1 MRRWFGR
8 RPRPDAALAEPREE
22 PVSLFPPPRPAPPPH
37 RIPPAAAAYRRLRTG
52 RGNILS
58 VGTDRVAMAD
68 APSPAETLIAV
79 IPDGNRQICFLLAPD
94 LRPLAVQSDGMR
106 SIAISAYRLQTEDAA
121 LIRLRHPL
129 APVRYLGV
137 ASPGQGAP
145 EGCVI
150 FDSLGRSRLDVFE
163 PLPMDP
169 ATLSQT
175 FLQVAAELCAAVSR
189 PYRAARLT
197 NLLHT
202 LSIRPELAETLLRIL
217 PREEMTQ
224 IAAGVLES
232 PEEIALLAET
242 MRDDP
247 WAQHVLPALATWRLE
262 RGPVGPDNIV
272 TSPAAD
278 EYAGDPLEGFGQPQ
292 AGFAITA
299 LARSLITPRR
309 GACLLAAARN
319 EGPYLLEWLAYHQ
332 AAGFEHAFIY
342 TNDNYDGS
350 DVLLAALAQA
360 GAITL
365 VHNEAGTHVGPQ
377 YKAYA
382 HALTLLPQILD
393 YAWSAVLD
401 LDEFFAYDANL
412 FGGIDDYLAWQ
423 QTQPVD
429 AVALCWQI
437 FVGSRQDV
445 WKADPTRSRFTRR
458 EPDPNAHVK
467 SIFRPN
473 LFWHAQAHFPQAT
486 LNAPFVFRGEFGAL
500 HHHLGEQKRLA
511 AFSEAPSAKLAWVN
525 HYLLRSAP
533 EALWKLARGHGDW
546 KGRVQERHLDMARF
560 ICRTFVTLA
569 DKQDLVEDKRILA
582 CAPETPAK
590 LAALRALPGVAAAES
605 SIMAGFAQRLD
616 RMTKAFVETPP
627 AAGEP
632 AEFAPFREVLRGL
645 RQGK

>member
-8 RPRPDAALAEPREE
+8 RQRPDAAPAEPL
-22 PVSLFPPPRPAPPPH
+22 VSLFPAPKPAPAPP
-37 RIPPAAAAYRRLRTG
+37 RIPPAAAAFRRLRTG
-52 RGNILS
+52 RGTILTA
-58 VGTDRVAMAD
+58 GADRVAMAES
-68 APSPAETLIAV
+68 PSSAETLVAV
-79 IPDGNRQICFLLAPD
+79 IPDANRQICFLMAPD
-94 LRPLAVQSDGMR
+94 LRPLTVQSDGMR
-106 SIAISAYRLQTEDAA
+106 AIAISAYRLQTEDAA

-129 APVRYLGV
+129 APLRFLGV
-137 ASPGQGAP
+137 TMPGQGAP
-145 EGCVI
+145 DGCVI

-163 PLPMDP
+163 PLPIDP
-169 ATLSQT
+169 ATLT
-175 FLQVAAELCAAVSR
+175 AAFLQVAAELCAAVAR
-189 PYRAARLT
+189 PYHAARLAS
-197 NLLHT
+197 LLHT
-202 LSIRPELAETLLRIL
+202 LSIRPDLAETLVRIL
-217 PREEMTQ
+217 PREEMAHM
-224 IAAGVLES
+224 AAGLLEN
-232 PEEIALLAET
+232 PAELALLAET
-242 MRDDP
+242 MPLDP
-247 WAQHVLPALATWRLE
+247 WAQRVLPALAAWRLD
-262 RGPVGPDNIV
+262 RGPAGPENIL
-272 TSPAAD
+272 TSPASD
-278 EYAGDPLEGFGQPQ
+278 EFAGDPLEGYGQPQ
-292 AGFAITA
+292 AGFALTG
-299 LARSLITPRR
+299 LARSLITPRK

-319 EGPYLLEWLAYHQ
+319 EGPYFLEWLAYHQ
-332 AAGFEHAFIY
+332 AAGFEHAYIY

-350 DVLLAALAQA
+350 DALLAALAQA
-360 GAITL
+360 GVITV
-365 VHNEAGTHVGPQ
+365 VHNQTGTHCGPQ

-393 YAWSAVLD
+393 YAWTAVLD

-437 FVGSRQDV
+437 FVGTRQDS
-445 WKADPTRSRFTRR
+445 WKDEPTRARFTKR

-486 LNAPFVFRGEFGAL
+486 LNAPFVFRGELGAL

-560 ICRTFVTLA
+560 ICRTFVALA
-569 DKQDLVEDKRILA
+569 DKTDLVEDRRILA
-582 CAPETPAK
+582 CAPDTPAK
-590 LAALRALPGVAAAES
+590 LAALRALPGVAAAEN
-605 SIMAGFAQRLD
+605 SIRAAFAQRLD

-632 AEFAPFREVLRGL
+632 AEFAPFREVLRSL
-645 RQGK
+645 RVGK